1 MAVLSVGL
9 GIIVL
14 DGTIV
19 GVALPSVITDQQLNP
34 TQAQWVNSLYAVLLA
49 ALLLRRARFA
59 GTWGRKR
66 AFLTGLTI
74 FVEGSVLAGFLP
86 PPPLTSARAVQAIGA
101 AFVMP
106 STLST
111 VNAVFRGKYR
121 AAAFGVWG
129 AVISGAAAL
138 GLLAGGA
145 LTEWVSWYSRLSRPD
160 LGWWEPQSSFSFF
173 GWTWSENAPI
183 SPVPV
188 ALAVSAVGFALSAMA
203 IGAFSP
209 VQQPPRRGAFRG
221 TRHRAHRARLGSRR
235 RPYPRPAYGAGY
247 EWLDYRRAADPVW
260 IGPWVRLRNAEHR
273 ASGAVV
279 QALSE
284 GLTIAAQWSLVAA
297 NAFLALGFVGALRVR
312 RAAGEKG
319 APASNADLGARFNR
333 VPN

>member
-1 MAVLSVGL
+1 MLSGL
-9 GIIVL
+9 
-14 DGTIV
+14 
-19 GVALPSVITDQQLNP
+19 
-34 TQAQWVNSLYAVLLA
+34 
-49 ALLLRRARFA
+49 
-59 GTWGRKR
+59 
-66 AFLTGLTI
+66 
-74 FVEGSVLAGFLP
+74 VLA
-86 PPPLTSARAVQAIGA
+86 
-101 AFVMP
+101 
-106 STLST
+106 
-111 VNAVFRGKYR
+111 
-121 AAAFGVWG
+121 
-129 AVISGAAAL
+129 
-138 GLLAGGA
+138 
-145 LTEWVSWYSRLSRPD
+145 
-160 LGWWEPQSSFSFF
+160 
-173 GWTWSENAPI
+173 
-183 SPVPV
+183 
-188 ALAVSAVGFALSAMA
+188 AMA